1 MSTECS
7 RETSLR
13 LTISQAVFSSVLCS
27 SLLRHFD
34 TAHKGYR
41 CLLYSS
47 SSNMIFQIYWVYYVA
62 FLRREKMTGLT
73 SCWLRANT
81 WKSSIKGQKKT
92 LSRWFCFTIYSFQF
106 DRNIEVNFYQMQILH
121 NHNRPNGLCI
131 KKFDLDA
138 ACSKAKHCRNVFGH
152 VLRPNFVISTQLVL
166 NVGPWPFL

>member
-13 LTISQAVFSSVLCS
+13 LTISQAVFFFFSSVLFPS
-27 SLLRHFD
+27 STFWHGAQRIQMSTLFIIIQYDFSDLLSILCGVFTKGKNDRID
-34 TAHKGYR
+34 KLLTPCKYLEIQHKG
-41 CLLYSS
+41 
-47 SSNMIFQIYWVYYVA
+47 
-62 FLRREKMTGLT
+62 T
-73 SCWLRANT
+73 
-81 WKSSIKGQKKT
+81 KKT

-166 NVGPWPFL
+166 NVGPWPF